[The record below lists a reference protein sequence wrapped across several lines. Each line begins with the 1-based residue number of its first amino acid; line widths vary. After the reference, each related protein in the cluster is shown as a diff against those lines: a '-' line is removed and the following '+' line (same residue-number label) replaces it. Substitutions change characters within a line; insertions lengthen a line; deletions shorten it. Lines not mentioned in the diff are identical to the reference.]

1 MLDRKLNIPLII
13 AHRGASNIAPEN
25 TLLAFQKAIDLKAD
39 LIEFDLQETKDNH
52 LVVTHDEELSRLTG
66 FKGLVKDL
74 TLKELK
80 ELDFGE
86 GEKIPTL
93 DELLKLTR
101 GKIGLN
107 CEIKVSGIAEK
118 TIEIMRRYDII
129 DSTIISSFLHEEL
142 LKVQEIEPKIRIASL
157 EPTSSSKTTDWS
169 EKKEM
174 IQFCIDNN
182 FYAINPLAMMV
193 DKQFVEHA
201 HEFNIK
207 VFPWTVDVKI
217 LIKKL
222 FKFGVD
228 GIITNDVNIVR
239 DIYNKLKQ

>member
-1 MLDRKLNIPLII
+1 MDKKSNMPLII

-39 LIEFDLQETKDNH
+39 LIEFDLQETKDNY
-52 LVVTHDEELSRLTG
+52 LVVTHDEDLSRLTG
-66 FKGLVKDL
+66 FKGFVENL

-80 ELDFGE
+80 ELDFGD
-86 GEKIPTL
+86 GESIPTL
-93 DELLKLTR
+93 DELIGVTR

-118 TIEIMRRYDII
+118 TIEIMRRYKII
-129 DSTIISSFLHEEL
+129 DSTIISSFLHDEL
-142 LKVQEIEPKIRIASL
+142 LKVQMIEPKIRIASL
-157 EPTSSSKTTDWS
+157 EPTISSKTTDWS
-169 EKKEM
+169 EKEKM
-174 IQFCIDNN
+174 IQYCIDNN

-193 DKQFVEHA
+193 DKQFVDHA

-207 VFPWTVDVKI
+207 VFPWTVDLKI

-222 FKFGVD
+222 VKFGVD
-228 GIITNDVNIVR
+228 GIITNDVETVR
-239 DIYNKLKQ
+239 DVCNKLKY

>member
-1 MLDRKLNIPLII
+1 MDRKSNLPLII

-66 FKGLVKDL
+66 FKGLVRNL

-80 ELDFGE
+80 KLDFGD
-86 GEKIPTL
+86 GESIPTL
-93 DELLKLTR
+93 DELIEVTR

-129 DSTIISSFLHEEL
+129 DSTIISSFLHDEL
-142 LKVQEIEPKIRIASL
+142 LIVQKIEPKIRIASL
-157 EPTSSSKTTDWS
+157 EPTPNSNTMDWPG
-169 EKKEM
+169 KQRM

-182 FYAINPLAMMV
+182 FYSINPLAMMV
-193 DKQFVEHA
+193 DKQFVDYA

-207 VFPWTVDVKI
+207 VFPWTVDIKI
-217 LIKKL
+217 MIKKL
-222 FKFGVD
+222 VRFGVD
-228 GIITNDVNIVR
+228 GIITNDVEIVR
-239 DIYNKLKQ
+239 DICSKLKH